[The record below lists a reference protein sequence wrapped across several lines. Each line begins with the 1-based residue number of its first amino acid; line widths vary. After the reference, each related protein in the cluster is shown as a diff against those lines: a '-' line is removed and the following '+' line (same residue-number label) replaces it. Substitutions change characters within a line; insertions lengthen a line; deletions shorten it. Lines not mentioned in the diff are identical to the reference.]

1 MSIRLRLTAWYS
13 GILALTLLMF
23 SAIIYTFVYYNTY
36 QNTYD
41 TWQSR
46 IREQIRQSI
55 VVDDSGMVTSKINI
69 ENILKTIDSRLYV
82 QIYFYG
88 SGDLQQSD
96 NMTFGPGAFKFEIP
110 PLEGVKEDFSRIRSE
125 GRPYLMYQ
133 QLLLPA
139 NGAREPVLLQIAAS
153 TEEAENLLSDL
164 RFILLLGSVSTLILA
179 ATLGMFL
186 ARKSMAPIGKVIEAA
201 NGVQTSSDLSVR
213 IDYTGPQDEVG
224 QLISTVNRMLARTE
238 LFYKDLEES
247 YRAQRRFVSD
257 ASHELRTPLTTVRG
271 NTDLLK
277 KIWTLDS
284 MPHGLTEE
292 DLRQMSV
299 EAIGDIADESERMSR
314 LIGDMLSLARA
325 DAGQTMQKELLQLGP
340 LVEDVVR
347 RAQFLPH
354 RAQWAPGDLTALDG
368 IAVVGNKD
376 YLQQMLF
383 IFIENAFKYTAEGQV
398 SLDILVYRQ
407 QVGIR
412 VKDTGIGMD
421 KDEVPHIFERFYRAD
436 ESRGKTPG
444 TGLGLSIAKWIIDE
458 HQGSVEVVTVKGEG
472 TTFIIWLPALF
483 PEIQAA
489 SEPEEVVAEPEEV
502 YGEPVEVV
510 GENSSEPVEP
520 VEPVEIV
527 DPDEVQRGND
537 AADSPPKP
545 EQEPGGRGSGST

>member
-55 VVDDSGMVTSKINI
+55 VEQNGMVTSDINI
-69 ENILKTIDSRLYV
+69 ENLLKTIDSRLYV
-82 QIYFYG
+82 QMYYYDTG
-88 SGDLQQSD
+88 TLKQST
-96 NMTFGPGAFKFEIP
+96 NMAFVSNTFKFDIP
-110 PLEGVKEDFSRIRSE
+110 EFGNVTPDFSRVYKD
-125 GRPYLMYQ
+125 GRPFLMYQ
-133 QLLLPA
+133 QVLQTKA
-139 NGAREPVLLQIAAS
+139 TGSPVLLQIAAS

-164 RFILLLGSVSTLILA
+164 RFILVLGSLSTLILA
-179 ATLGMFL
+179 FTLGLFL

-201 NGVQTSSDLSVR
+201 NAVQTSSDLSVR

-224 QLISTVNRMLARTE
+224 QLISTVNRMLGRTE
-238 LFYKDLEES
+238 HFYKDLEES
-247 YRAQRRFVSD
+247 YRTQRRFVSD
-257 ASHELRTPLTTVRG
+257 ASHELRTPLTTIRG

-277 KIWTLDS
+277 KIWTMQS
-284 MPHGLTEE
+284 APSGLSEE
-292 DLRQMSV
+292 DLKQMSV

-354 RAQWAPGDLTALDG
+354 RAEWAPGDLSALDG

-412 VKDTGIGMD
+412 VKDSGIGMD

-458 HQGSVEVVTVKGEG
+458 HKGSVEVVTVKGEG

-489 SEPEEVVAEPEEV
+489 SAAETSSEEEVID
-502 YGEPVEVV
+502 
-510 GENSSEPVEP
+510 VEP
-520 VEPVEIV
+520 DDIEKN
-527 DPDEVQRGND
+527 DPESED
-537 AADSPPKP
+537 AKSRRNAK
-545 EQEPGGRGSGST
+545 

>member
-23 SAIIYTFVYYNTY
+23 SGVIYTFVYYNTY
-36 QNTYD
+36 VSTYD
-41 TWQSR
+41 TWRSR
-46 IREQIRQSI
+46 ISDQIRQSI
-55 VVDDSGMVTSKINI
+55 TAPGINSDGTVSSRI
-69 ENILKTIDSRLYV
+69 NVNNILQTIDRRLYV
-82 QIYFYG
+82 QIYYYNTNKM
-88 SGDLQQSD
+88 QQSD
-96 NMTFGPGAFKFEIP
+96 NMMYGGDAFKFDVP
-110 PLEGVKEDFSRIRSE
+110 ADPADVVKDFSQINAN
-125 GRPYLMYQ
+125 GKPYLMYQ
-133 QLLLPA
+133 QLMQTDVS
-139 NGAREPVLLQIAAS
+139 GAPVLLQIAAS
-153 TEEAENLLSDL
+153 TEEAENMMSDM
-164 RFILLLGSVSTLILA
+164 RFILVLGSLATLILA

-201 NGVQTSSDLSVR
+201 NAVQTSSDLSVR

-224 QLISTVNRMLARTE
+224 QLISTVNRMMSRTE

-247 YRAQRRFVSD
+247 YRTQRRFVSD
-257 ASHELRTPLTTVRG
+257 ASHELRTPLTTIRG

-277 KIWTLDS
+277 KIWTMDS
-284 MPHGLTEE
+284 MPQGLSEE

-299 EAIGDIADESERMSR
+299 EAIGDISDESERMSR
-314 LIGDMLSLARA
+314 LISDMLSLARA
-325 DAGQTMQKELLQLGP
+325 DAGQTMQKELLEFGP

-354 RAQWAPGDLTALDG
+354 RADWMPGDLSSLEG

-383 IFIENAFKYTAEGQV
+383 IFIENAFKYTPEGQV
-398 SLDILVYRQ
+398 RFDVLLYRQ

-489 SEPEEVVAEPEEV
+489 ETV
-502 YGEPVEVV
+502 
-510 GENSSEPVEP
+510 
-520 VEPVEIV
+520 
-527 DPDEVQRGND
+527 DEVFEH
-537 AADSPPKP
+537 AAAEEEERFEP
-545 EQEPGGRGSGST
+545 EQEKSAKKSEEGENRHQAE

>member
-23 SAIIYTFVYYNTY
+23 SGIIYTFVYYNTY

-55 VVDDSGMVTSKINI
+55 VVDQTGRVTSDINMA
-69 ENILKTIDSRLYV
+69 NLLKTIDSRLYV
-82 QIYFYG
+82 QIYDYRTRT
-88 SGDLQQSD
+88 LKQST
-96 NMTFGPGAFKFEIP
+96 NMAFVSPTFKFNVPELDEINQ
-110 PLEGVKEDFSRIRSE
+110 DFSRIYTES
-125 GRPYLMYQ
+125 RPYLMYQ
-133 QLLLPA
+133 QVLSTG
-139 NGAREPVLLQIAAS
+139 NGDPVLLQIAAS

-164 RFILLLGSVSTLILA
+164 RFILLMGSLSTLILA
-179 ATLGMFL
+179 FTLGLFL

-201 NGVQTSSDLSVR
+201 NAVQTSSDLSVR

-224 QLISTVNRMLARTE
+224 QLISTVNRMLGRTE
-238 LFYKDLEES
+238 HFYKDLEES

-257 ASHELRTPLTTVRG
+257 ASHELRTPLTTIRG

-277 KIWTLDS
+277 KIWTMDGASSRLS
-284 MPHGLTEE
+284 EE
-292 DLRQMSV
+292 DLKQMSV

-325 DAGQTMQKELLQLGP
+325 DAGQTMQKEWLELGP

-354 RAQWAPGDLTALDG
+354 QAEWAPGDLSALDG
-368 IAVVGNKD
+368 IAVIGNKD

-383 IFIENAFKYTAEGQV
+383 IFIENSFKYTTEGQV
-398 SLDILVYRQ
+398 SLDIVVYRQ

-412 VKDTGIGMD
+412 VKDSGIGMD

-472 TTFIIWLPALF
+472 STFIIWLPALF

-489 SEPEEVVAEPEEV
+489 EDIEVFYEDEPIEINPEVNEESKPK
-502 YGEPVEVV
+502 
-510 GENSSEPVEP
+510 ST
-520 VEPVEIV
+520 
-527 DPDEVQRGND
+527 
-537 AADSPPKP
+537 DSGK
-545 EQEPGGRGSGST
+545 ET